1 MKEIQNVLSEF
12 NTELSI
18 DRAISG
24 RPSYDISIPTDIWTP
39 AAPRD
44 PDVWPPPTPV
54 EHKLVSDTKCKI
66 RFIILNYNAIEY
78 FIITFFLICYN
89 YFH

>member
-1 MKEIQNVLSEF
+1 MFIYIFQIQQKIAQEYEAVKEIQNVLSEF

-54 EHKLVSDTKCKI
+54 EHKLV
-66 RFIILNYNAIEY
+66 
-78 FIITFFLICYN
+78 
-89 YFH
+89 